1 MPSHRDSL
9 PGDSDNPDASPKPGA
24 AFGDRLR
31 PDVPPHPG
39 ALAPGVRLGPYEIR
53 AAIGA
58 GGMGQ
63 VYRAYDTR
71 LAREVALKV
80 LPANVVA
87 SAEALTRFEREA
99 RAVAALNH
107 PNILA
112 IHDVGNEGTV
122 HFAVTELLEGE
133 TLRGRL
139 AGKRLAP
146 SKVLEYG
153 VQMARGLAAAH
164 DRGIVHRDLKPENVF
179 VTTDGRLK
187 ILDFG
192 LALQQHQAAG
202 ENEQTAT
209 PLTVPGLV
217 VGTVGY
223 VSPEQVLGE
232 PATPRSD
239 LFALG
244 VVMYELLTGTHPFRR
259 ATSPETLTAVLR
271 EDPIS
276 LARAVP
282 GIAPGVVRM
291 IELCLQ
297 KHPSDRPESA
307 RDLALFFE
315 AVGSASGGW
324 SDAPEV
330 PAVPWV
336 RPWRRSTLAI
346 ALGLVVLLTGAMWAL
361 VRATA
366 SRSVDEV
373 IDADLARAERV
384 VRRLHREHVERLA
397 LTAQLVASFPELK
410 ALFDTDAATVED
422 FLLGFRQRI
431 PGTPLLL
438 ALGPQGTVLAR
449 TDAGQRADAASED
462 WLATLANDQSIGTI
476 ITISDRPHLAV
487 TAPSEAG
494 GTVFGYVVAA
504 EAVSQ
509 PFAQTLSEA
518 TQDEIVLLSEQQLL
532 ASTLRAVQTPW
543 TSLQAWRAGGGRT
556 DHFVDVSISGLR
568 YAAREVSL
576 ASKPALSAIIVKSR
590 DEAAG
595 PYARIERGLLITGLA
610 ALVAVLLSG
619 VWLSRRASAKPGN
632 SS

>member
-1 MPSHRDSL
+1 M
-9 PGDSDNPDASPKPGA
+9 PGDSDHPDASLEPGDSIGNRPRPGVQTRQ
-24 AFGDRLR
+24 GD
-31 PDVPPHPG
+31 
-39 ALAPGVRLGPYEIR
+39 LAPGVRLGPYEILGQL
-53 AAIGA
+53 GA

-63 VYRAYDTR
+63 VYRAYDAR

-80 LPANVVA
+80 LPPNVIA
-87 SAEALTRFEREA
+87 SEEALTRFEREA

-112 IHDVGNEGTV
+112 IHDVGNEGAIR
-122 HFAVTELLEGE
+122 FAVTELLEGE

-146 SKVLEYG
+146 SKALEYG

-179 VTTDGRLK
+179 ITNDGRLK

-192 LALQQHQAAG
+192 LALQQRPEPN

-209 PLTVPGLV
+209 PLTSPGHM

-244 VVMYELLTGTHPFRR
+244 VVMYEILTGTHPFKR

-271 EDPIS
+271 EDPIP
-276 LARAVP
+276 LTRAVP
-282 GIAPGVVRM
+282 GIAPGLVRM

-315 AVGSASGGW
+315 AVGSASGSW
-324 SDAPEV
+324 AESSDAA
-330 PAVPWV
+330 AVA
-336 RPWRRSTLAI
+336 RTRAWRRSMPL
-346 ALGLVVLLTGAMWAL
+346 ALGLVVLITAAMWAL
-361 VRATA
+361 TRVTA

-373 IDADLARAERV
+373 IEADLARAERV
-384 VRRLHREHVERLA
+384 VRRLHREQLERLA
-397 LTAQLVASFPELK
+397 LTAKLVASFPELK

-431 PGTPLLL
+431 PGTPLLV
-438 ALGPQGTVLAR
+438 ALGPQGTVFAR
-449 TDAGQRADAASED
+449 TDADAQRPQGASED
-462 WLATLANDQSIGTI
+462 WLAALATDQNLGTI
-476 ITISDRPHLAV
+476 LDIGDRPYLAV

-494 GTVFGYVVAA
+494 GTIFGYLVAA
-504 EAVSQ
+504 EAVGQ

-518 TQDEIVLLSEQQLL
+518 TQDEVVLLSEQQLL

-543 TSLQAWRAGGGRT
+543 DSLQAWRANRGSANR
-556 DHFVDVSISGLR
+556 FVDVAIGGQP

-576 ASKPALSAIIVKSR
+576 AVTPAVSAILVKSR
-590 DEAAG
+590 EEAAG
-595 PYARIERGLLITGLA
+595 PYARIERGLLMTGLA
-610 ALVAVLLSG
+610 ALVAVLLSA
-619 VWLSRRASAKPGN
+619 VWLSRRSAAKSPLKG
-632 SS
+632 